1 MKNKLWDDFFFICV
15 IRPFAD
21 LRLIESVMKDPG
33 CSQDSM
39 FVELMGLTRER
50 VMEFVDKNAPEERRD
65 FVKQTLLAN
74 PILLSVSSI
83 TFYCAALCQVL
94 GAVDGAAVNLKTYTQ
109 ITAYIMQV
117 RKC

>member
-1 MKNKLWDDFFFICV
+1 MEKTG
-15 IRPFAD
+15 
-21 LRLIESVMKDPG
+21 S
-33 CSQDSM
+33 SQDSM

-65 FVKQTLLAN
+65 FVKETLVAN

-83 TFYCAALCQVL
+83 TFYCAALCQIL
-94 GAVDGAAVNLKTYTQ
+94 GAVDVVAVKLKTYTQ

-117 RKC
+117 RKSVFFPILISCTRGLTLQNQANSFD

>member
-1 MKNKLWDDFFFICV
+1 MKSRDFDFFYL

-21 LRLIESVMKDPG
+21 LGLIERVMKDAG
-33 CSQDSM
+33 CSQDMM

-65 FVKQTLLAN
+65 FVKQTLLEN

-83 TFYCAALCQVL
+83 TFYCAALCQIF
-94 GAVDGAAVNLKTYTQ
+94 GAVEGVAVKPKTYTQ

-117 RKC
+117 RQ